1 MTGGLQPFVIGELK
15 TGISTYLQ
23 PWRRAEDAFDPL
35 VNAYVYRGTLNKRN
49 GYIVFGNQLADHN
62 PVMGIM
68 QRINESTGVI
78 SLVVASTR
86 NAYKYNV
93 GPNTFTLIGTIGGD
107 ASIFLH
113 QTVTNSTGAPIPVN
127 VPPTG
132 TAPTFWENLVPSTS
146 SPAVPILITAKDL
159 ITGTTV
165 GTIADNGTIL
175 TGGTGIFT
183 GNNGTINYT
192 TGVVSMVV
200 TVPAHTTYDLS
211 LNLAATTT
219 GGYFSGN
226 NTNFFNWTNWQPTDP
241 TTFATST
248 SYLYMTNDVD
258 PITLYDGTN
267 LSRPI
272 LYVDKAGTDY
282 ITTALDVKV
291 YKNRLLAIRPTL
303 NSTSNALN
311 QSIYYSA
318 LFNPLN
324 FINDVAGNGGQLTA
338 ATGDIILA
346 TEFLRDAIIVFF
358 TFSTWIF
365 RYTGYDVNPYRFD
378 KINNSKTNSVPYGT
392 VAFDE
397 RVTSLGSTGFIACD
411 GANVQRYDISIIDYY
426 ETNMSE
432 QYYNQCFAQRYDNLN
447 QAWLLYVSNGAD
459 PTTFPIVGGGAPG
472 SDSAL
477 IYNFLEN
484 SWATYTFSIPMQ
496 SMGLFFS
503 QMGQTWASTPFAWDT
518 QDTAWKAYT
527 TQKFAPILLIGDTT
541 GNVYWID
548 NETANTDNGN
558 PIVTD
563 IVSTQWNP
571 IVNAGQKVQFPYID
585 VYYQTVS
592 TDPTNPIQLNL
603 NFYVNNSNYI
613 AESRPLTLDGPSE
626 NVTNIIGTG
635 NGTSSYAGTIVSS
648 GYIYPNTFTIS
659 TITSAGIE
667 DFADNGNGLLIGS
680 LGDTGTINYNTT
692 AWTLALTPDIPTGNP
707 ITANYQFSNPN
718 GFNWKR
724 IYINLIGQFIQMEID
739 PTENA
744 PFKILG
750 FILWAKPAGRLTP

>member
-49 GYIVFGNQLADHN
+49 GYVVFGNQLADMN

-78 SLVVASTR
+78 SLVVATTR

-93 GPNTFTLIGTIGGD
+93 GPNTFTLINTISNSFFWEGNVIMGASTIPTAGTTSLFWPNLTPGTVVVSAYFSTTGSTVQDSVTDDGAGGW
-107 ASIFLH
+107 
-113 QTVTNSTGAPIPVN
+113 TVTGGGSVF
-127 VPPTG
+127 TG
-132 TAPTFWENLVPSTS
+132 T
-146 SPAVPILITAKDL
+146 
-159 ITGTTV
+159 
-165 GTIADNGTIL
+165 
-175 TGGTGIFT
+175 
-183 GNNGTINYT
+183 GTINYT
-192 TGVVSMVV
+192 TGAVSFG
-200 TVPAHTTYDLS
+200 T
-211 LNLAATTT
+211 NLAAAKTVLLKVTATTT
-219 GGYFSGN
+219 GGYFTGN

-241 TTFATST
+241 TTFVTST
-248 SYLYMTNDVD
+248 SYLYMTNNVD

-272 LYVDKAGTDY
+272 LYVDSAFTDY
-282 ITTALDVKV
+282 IKTTLDVKV

-318 LFNPLN
+318 LFNPFN
-324 FINDVAGNGGQLTA
+324 FLNDVAGNGGQLTA

-346 TEFLRDAIIVFF
+346 VEFLRDAIIVFF

-392 VAFDE
+392 IAFDE

-459 PTTFPIVGGGAPG
+459 PDDFPIVGGGAPG

-484 SWATYTFSIPMQ
+484 TWATYTFTDPMM

-503 QMGQTWASTPFAWDT
+503 QMGQTWASTTFPWDT

-541 GNVYWID
+541 GNVFWID

-571 IVNAGQKVQFPYID
+571 IVNAGQKVQFAYID

-626 NVTNIIGTG
+626 NVTNVIGVG
-635 NGTSSYAGTIVSS
+635 NGTSSYSGTITNS

-659 TITSAGIE
+659 TVTSNGVE
-667 DFADNGNGLLIGS
+667 DFTDNGNGILIGS

-692 AWTLALTPDIPTGNP
+692 AWTLTLVGVIPTGNK